1 MDARCLLRIV
11 VFLGLLVPPFAL
23 ADAAPIQ
30 MSAGHSHTC
39 LLRDNKVHCW
49 GNNEKGQSTTPEL
62 QAPTEI
68 AAGGNLSC
76 AIDQRKVH
84 CWGDLQGNKLN
95 PPQFDNP
102 TKIQLSNS
110 GDAACVLENSK
121 LKCWGMIPDNFFNR
135 MLRSGDTY
143 MYSKP
148 DDVVAY
154 SLGDGH
160 MCSHEIKDLY
170 CSLYFITPHAHQIG
184 SLPKKWRVPLN
195 LFSIKTFVVGNN
207 QACAIDSLQLKC
219 WLTHYNQEV
228 KIPFI
233 KNPVAID
240 VKSSGCGL
248 NDEEVKC
255 WGEINLEEKFPKG
268 VAIAVGDRHVC
279 AVSETDI
286 GCWGANDMQQL
297 NYQAQRDNTWAS
309 IPGQPVSIEYT
320 DQPDQVKI
328 EFPDYR
334 GLGLWKMSERGQQL
348 VGLPDGKPRLIFT
361 NLADTGCYIE
371 RIIGDNHDDKLI
383 TNIYPTKVND
393 TLVDCN
399 SPQSPLYMTEVS
411 AAVKFERQDGTR
423 KITFLDSDLLKPYQ
437 GSSGEFLVGDPVFTE
452 NGRHLVIYPQHFSLY
467 EKLQYIAYS
476 PEFLLLDVQEHK
488 AYRIAVSNQIV
499 SPDIASY
506 QNNFVLS
513 FSGGSLSYGYAE
525 PSSFG
530 DLWLFNP
537 QSFSLEP
544 IKGEQRGACGGADIS
559 IRRDRLHSETESATV
574 CGGSYHSHQARFVSP
589 TEIELTYSDY
599 KDGEGDEIIDWLYD
613 NHKVTLR
620 DDAKLDGH
628 YIYSVNENQ
637 LTLTPAGPRYQWPMA
652 LLWQTPDASPSTAS
666 AEIKV
671 GAMDGWFEF
680 NRLHLSLVLE
690 SQVKTEKIHLNFNF
704 LMVDASV
711 TNRNDYDSKRRNE
724 TWTLGYTLHLN
735 PLQITLDNKDQLAQ
749 AGLPVDVLNGLESRI
764 LLQKP
769 IVEKSGKTNYELMI
783 NLVEFPVKALDN
795 SIGFQL
801 QIEDQQGR
809 IVQLDQ
815 AHSSYWKEWH
825 YFPLLEKRLESS
837 WGTDSLPAT
846 IVDGKYTHALRVSEQ
861 LYLFAPES
869 QTFKP
874 YQEKQVDQSWLD
886 EHSAMFHRLS
896 ESDLTQLTATHA
908 LDRVFYSRTPEQVN
922 LYQFI
927 HESSVQPTHHIL
939 VSEYDIEGNYLRSS
953 PLFNYY
959 TGCYRYCDDTPE
971 LDLNDI
977 ALYQINERFTLV
989 SASGT
994 NVVFDH
1000 HNFQWVVGPGKLAD
1014 LVDAIAQADIDNFPK
1029 DFSLSE
1035 YNPTLEIPFGVF
1047 AKQPV
1052 GQDQIN
1058 IHANKYKEPLSGTEY
1073 SDPSLAECI
1082 NAAMLEM
1089 IGLKPEAT
1097 INDLSN
1103 LQCRDGEIDSL
1114 QGIEQ
1119 LHQLQTLS
1127 LLLGKDVSLQPLRNL
1142 KQLHQLTLGSEQID
1156 LTPLAGVNLERLD
1169 LTLPSL
1175 NLQQLSGARV
1185 RDLQIKTKGL
1195 QIAHLAQIKGLRVL
1209 DLADSELVMPE
1220 VAEGLVLSDTLEQ
1233 LIHKKH
1239 QQHSLLDYFPAL
1251 RQAELASYKG
1261 AGCPASTMIEQL
1273 TVRGF
1278 ERLPKAECFPQL
1290 QRASFL
1296 SRDCLDR
1303 SGAPFAKVT
1312 QLTSYCF
1319 SSSDRSFFPALRV
1332 LETHDIDSVLPSI
1345 QKLVLDQWPTCPED
1359 KLFSEISSLALTC
1372 TLVSNQQ
1379 MDAIKISGKFTLAK
1393 TANNLVEGYPIAL
1406 TLDVSDKKNLK
1417 DIWPISQGYRAL
1429 QLANLEQLDITI
1441 RGNFPLGEL
1450 LAQTPRLK
1458 QLSIQFLFSNL
1469 DSNFVL
1475 QLPPLNNLEHLK
1487 IKGYPALDLTQLIQ
1501 APLKTLVIE
1510 KWGDNKLTVIA
1521 DWKKLAQLAQLEQ
1534 LELPYGFQIA
1544 PAELPCNLRQLSAHL
1559 KLDSVEDASSC
1570 SPLQQV
1576 VFRGELRNP
1585 AAALFH
1591 RQLPASVRRYSGSVS
1606 ADSVLWVEADFNKFN
1621 AVHTLTMEQEAEV
1634 EKSCRS
1640 NNTTLT
1646 LSEGALIEVG
1656 CLNRLLKDDH

>member
-1 MDARCLLRIV
+1 MDTRFLLRIA
-11 VFLGLLVPPFAL
+11 VFLGLLVPSLAS
-23 ADAAPIQ
+23 ADATPIQ

-39 LLRDNKVHCW
+39 LLRDNKVRCW
-49 GNNEKGQSTTPEL
+49 GDNEKGQSTVPEL
-62 QAPTEI
+62 QSPTEI
-68 AAGGNLSC
+68 AAGGNLTC

-95 PPQFDNP
+95 PPHFDNP

-135 MLRSGDTY
+135 MFRSGDTY
-143 MYSKP
+143 MHSKP
-148 DDVVAY
+148 DDVIAY

-160 MCSHEIKDLY
+160 MCSHEINGLY

-279 AVSETDI
+279 AASETDI

-297 NYQAQRDNTWAS
+297 SYQAQRDNNWAP
-309 IPGQPVSIEYT
+309 IHRQPVSIEYT
-320 DQPDQVKI
+320 DHPDQVKI
-328 EFPDYR
+328 QFPDYR

-348 VGLPDGKPRLIFT
+348 AGLPDGKPRLIFT

-383 TNIYPTKVND
+383 TNIYPTKVDD

-399 SPQSPLYMTEVS
+399 SPQSPLYITEVS
-411 AAVKFERQDGTR
+411 ASVKFERQDEIR

-452 NGRHLVIYPQHFSLY
+452 NGRHLVIFPQHFSLY
-467 EKLQYIAYS
+467 EKLKYIAYS

-499 SPDIASY
+499 SPDIVSY

-537 QSFSLEP
+537 QNLSLEP
-544 IKGEQRGACGGADIS
+544 IKGEQWGACGGADIS
-559 IRRDRLHSETESATV
+559 IRRDRLHSATESPMV
-574 CGGSYHSHQARFVSP
+574 CGGSDHLHQARFVKP

-599 KDGEGDEIIDWLYD
+599 KDGEGNEFIDWLYD
-613 NHKVTLR
+613 NHNITLR
-620 DDAKLDGH
+620 DDAKLNGH
-628 YIYSVNENQ
+628 YIYGVNKNQ
-637 LTLTPAGPRYQWPMA
+637 LTLTPAEPRYQWPIT
-652 LLWQTPDASPSTAS
+652 LLWKRPDAQSSTAR
-666 AEIKV
+666 AEDKV
-671 GAMDGWFEF
+671 GTMDGWFDF
-680 NRLHLSLVLE
+680 NRLHLSLALE
-690 SQVKTEKIHLNFNF
+690 PQVFVEKINLRFNF
-704 LMVDASV
+704 LMADASV
-711 TNRNDYDSKRRNE
+711 TNDSDYDAKRHNE
-724 TWTLGYTLHLN
+724 VWTLGYTLQLN
-735 PLQITLDNKDQLAQ
+735 PLRATLDNKDQLVQ
-749 AGLPVDVLNGLESRI
+749 AGLPDEVVNALEAAVI
-764 LLQKP
+764 EWQPK
-769 IVEKSGKTNYELMI
+769 EQQSGKSNYLITMELAD
-783 NLVEFPVKALDN
+783 FPIKALDD

-801 QIEDQQGR
+801 QIEDQQSR
-809 IVQLDQ
+809 IVQLDPT
-815 AHSSYWKEWH
+815 HSSNWKEWY
-825 YFPLLEKRLESS
+825 YFPLLERRLESS

-846 IVDGKYTHALRVSEQ
+846 IVDGKYTHALRVNQQ

-874 YQEKQVDQSWLD
+874 YQEKQLDQPWLD
-886 EHSAMFHRLS
+886 ERSAMFHRLNKN
-896 ESDLTQLTATHA
+896 DLEQLISTYA
-908 LDRVFYSRTPEQVN
+908 LDAVFYTRTPERVT

-927 HESSVQPTHHIL
+927 HESSVAPPYHIL
-939 VSEYDIEGNYLRSS
+939 VSEYDSKGNYLRSS
-953 PLFNYY
+953 PLFNYH
-959 TGCYRYCDDTPE
+959 TDCYRYCEDTPE
-971 LDLNDI
+971 LNMDDI
-977 ALYQINERFTLV
+977 ALYQINERLTLV

-994 NVVFDH
+994 NAIFDH
-1000 HNFQWVVGPGKLAD
+1000 HNFQWLSGPGKLAD
-1014 LVDAIAQADIDNFPK
+1014 LVDAIAQANADGLPENF
-1029 DFSLSE
+1029 SVIE

-1047 AKQPV
+1047 SKQPV

-1058 IHANKYKEPLSGTEY
+1058 IYAKQYKEPLSGTKY

-1082 NAAMLEM
+1082 NAAMLE
-1089 IGLKPEAT
+1089 IVGLKPDAT
-1097 INDLSN
+1097 ISDLSN

-1114 QGIEQ
+1114 QDIEQ
-1119 LHQLQTLS
+1119 LNQLQTLS
-1127 LLLGKDVSLQPLRNL
+1127 LLVGKDVSLQPLRNL
-1142 KQLHQLTLGSEQID
+1142 RQLRQLTLESEQID
-1156 LTPLAGVNLERLD
+1156 LTPLAGGSLEQLD
-1169 LTLPSL
+1169 LTVPSL

-1185 RDLQIKTKGL
+1185 RELRIKTKEL
-1195 QIAHLAQIKGLRVL
+1195 QIAHLAQIKGLHVL
-1209 DLADSELVMPE
+1209 DLTDSQLVMPD
-1220 VAEGLVLSDTLEQ
+1220 VADGLVLSDTLEQ
-1233 LIHKKH
+1233 LIHINY
-1239 QQHSLLDYFPAL
+1239 QQHSLLNYFPAL
-1251 RQAELASYKG
+1251 RQVELATYKG
-1261 AGCPASTMIEQL
+1261 VGCPASTIIEQL

-1296 SRDCLDR
+1296 RRDCLD
-1303 SGAPFAKVT
+1303 SSVTPFAKVSH
-1312 QLTSYCF
+1312 LTSYCF
-1319 SSSDRSFFPALRV
+1319 SSNDRSFFPALKE
-1332 LETHDIDSVLPSI
+1332 LQTHDIDSVPTSLRELTI
-1345 QKLVLDQWPTCPED
+1345 DKWPTCPED
-1359 KLFSEISSLALTC
+1359 KLFDELNSLSLSC
-1372 TLVSNQQ
+1372 TLIDSQQ
-1379 MDAIKISGKFTLAK
+1379 MDAVKISGKFTLTK
-1393 TANNLVEGYPIAL
+1393 TADNLLTGYPVAL

-1417 DIWPISQGYRAL
+1417 DIWPVTHGYRAPK
-1429 QLANLEQLDITI
+1429 LANLEQLDVTI
-1441 RGNFPLGEL
+1441 RGNFPLAEL

-1458 QLSIQFLFSNL
+1458 QLSIQFLFSDL

-1487 IKGYPALDLTQLIQ
+1487 LKGYPSLDLTQLIQ
-1501 APLKTLVIE
+1501 APLKTLAIE
-1510 KWGDNKLTVIA
+1510 KWGDNKLTVVA
-1521 DWKKLAQLAQLEQ
+1521 DWKKLAQLEQ
-1534 LELPYGFQIA
+1534 LELPYGYQIA
-1544 PAELPCNLRQLSAHL
+1544 PAELPCNLRQLSAYL
-1559 KLDSVEDASSC
+1559 KLDSAEDASTC

-1576 VFRGELRNP
+1576 VFKGELRNP
-1585 AAALFH
+1585 VATLFH
-1591 RQLPASVRRYSGSVS
+1591 RQLPASVRRYSGSVR
-1606 ADSVLWVEADFNKFN
+1606 ADSVLWVEADFNKFK
-1621 AVHTLTMEQEAEV
+1621 AVHTLTMEQVAEV
-1634 EKSCRS
+1634 EQSCRS
-1640 NNTTLT
+1640 NITTLT
-1646 LSEGALIEVG
+1646 LSEGGLIEVR
-1656 CLNRLLKDDH
+1656 CLNRLLKENH